1 MSITGFGHKGRG
13 VGIRDHQLIL
23 PSVVCSTHVSRKIAN
38 EVGAI
43 TFAHQNGC
51 GIIGI
56 DVPGVDNF
64 FIELANHPNV
74 QSVLVVSLGCE
85 TIQGPELLPKINQ
98 ELSRLLVIQESGGAT
113 GTFESGVKDANEL
126 RENFKSQKVE
136 LEKLIIGLDIARG
149 ITNTADIKAALTKA
163 GFEVVIQEKNAASEH
178 NLAKL
183 MGQKVHLIL
192 SFPDENQP
200 PSGFPLIPVINI
212 ASTSA
217 LHQALISEFDLS
229 SCANGDEINKLI
241 DLITRIANG
250 EKSKSELSGIGEI
263 VAPRAVRSV

>member
-1 MSITGFGHKGRG
+1 MSITGFAHKGRG

-38 EVGAI
+38 EVGAL

-98 ELSRLLVIQESGGAT
+98 ELSRLLVIQESGAPPAHT
-113 GTFESGVKDANEL
+113 KRVWCRQSNYEITLKV
-126 RENFKSQKVE
+126 SQKQ
-136 LEKLIIGLDIARG
+136 L
-149 ITNTADIKAALTKA
+149 
-163 GFEVVIQEKNAASEH
+163 
-178 NLAKL
+178 
-183 MGQKVHLIL
+183 
-192 SFPDENQP
+192 
-200 PSGFPLIPVINI
+200 
-212 ASTSA
+212 
-217 LHQALISEFDLS
+217 
-229 SCANGDEINKLI
+229 
-241 DLITRIANG
+241 
-250 EKSKSELSGIGEI
+250 KS
-263 VAPRAVRSV
+263 

>member
-1 MSITGFGHKGRG
+1 MSITGFAHKGRG

-38 EVGAI
+38 AVGAI

-56 DVPGVDNF
+56 DVPGIDNF

-98 ELSRLLVIQESGGAT
+98 ELAKLLVIQESGGAS
-113 GTFESGVKDANEL
+113 GTFESGVKDAKQL
-126 RENFKSQKVE
+126 RENYQSQKVAVD
-136 LEKLIIGLDIARG
+136 KLTIGLDIARS
-149 ITNTADIKAALTKA
+149 ISNTADIKAALTKA
-163 GFEVVIQEKNAASEH
+163 GYEVVIQETAATSEH
-178 NLAKL
+178 NMAKL
-183 MGQKVHLIL
+183 MGQKAHLIL

-212 ASTSA
+212 ASSSA
-217 LHQALISEFDLS
+217 LHQALISEFDLANS
-229 SCANGDEINKLI
+229 ASNQELLDLINKVANGQ
-241 DLITRIANG
+241 
-250 EKSKSELSGIGEI
+250 KSKAESSGIGEI

>member
-1 MSITGFGHKGRG
+1 MSITGFAHKGRG

-38 EVGAI
+38 EVGAL

-113 GTFESGVKDANEL
+113 GTYEAGVVQAKQL
-126 RENFKSQKVE
+126 RDNFKSEPTAV
-136 LEKLIIGLDIARG
+136 EKLVVGLDLARN
-149 ITNTADIKAALTKA
+149 IENLSEIKAALTAA
-163 GFEVVIQEKNAASEH
+163 GFAVEIEESRGVSEH

-183 MGQKVHLIL
+183 MSKKVHIIF
-192 SFPDENQP
+192 SFADENQP

-212 ASTSA
+212 ASTSPLHAA
-217 LHQALISEFDLS
+217 LAAEFDLQTDAS
-229 SCANGDEINKLI
+229 VTQMIELLTKVANGAK
-241 DLITRIANG
+241 T
-250 EKSKSELSGIGEI
+250 KSEVSGIGEI

>member
-1 MSITGFGHKGRG
+1 MSITGFAHKGRG

-38 EVGAI
+38 EVGAL

-113 GTFESGVKDANEL
+113 GTFESGVKDARAL
-126 RENFKSQKVE
+126 RENYKSE
-136 LEKLIIGLDIARG
+136 PASLDKLVVGLDIARS
-149 ITNTADIKAALTKA
+149 ISNTADIKASLTKA
-163 GFEVVIQEKNAASEH
+163 GFEVVIQESKAASEH

-192 SFPDENQP
+192 SYPDENQP
-200 PSGFPLIPVINI
+200 PSGFPLIPVINM
-212 ASTSA
+212 ASNSP
-217 LHQALISEFDLS
+217 LHQALIGEFDLADS
-229 SCANGDEINKLI
+229 AANQEII
-241 DLITRIANG
+241 DLIIKVANG
-250 EKSKSELSGIGEI
+250 QKSKSELSGIGEI

>member
-1 MSITGFGHKGRG
+1 MSITGFSHRGRG

-64 FIELANHPNV
+64 FIDLANHPNV
-74 QSVLVVSLGCE
+74 QSVVVISLGCE

-98 ELSRLLVIQESGGAT
+98 ELSRLLVIQESGGAS
-113 GTFESGVKDANEL
+113 GTYEAGIKQARQL
-126 RENFKSQKVE
+126 RDDFKSEQAVVDKLVVGLDLSRDYAQLPQLKVKLADADFKVE
-136 LEKLIIGLDIARG
+136 VEDS
-149 ITNTADIKAALTKA
+149 KA
-163 GFEVVIQEKNAASEH
+163 GSEH

-183 MGQKVHLIL
+183 MSKKVHIVI
-192 SFPDENQP
+192 SFADGNQP
-200 PSGFPLIPVINI
+200 PTGFPLIPVINI
-212 ASTSA
+212 AAPSP
-217 LHQALISEFDLS
+217 LHQALISEFDLADS
-229 SCANGDEINKLI
+229 VSLDEIVELVKKVA
-241 DLITRIANG
+241 DG
-250 EKSKSELSGIGEI
+250 QESKSELSGIGEI
-263 VAPRAVRSV
+263 VAPRSVRSV

>member
-1 MSITGFGHKGRG
+1 MSITGFAHKGRG

-38 EVGAI
+38 EVGAL

-85 TIQGPELLPKINQ
+85 TIQGPELLPKINR

-113 GTFESGVKDANEL
+113 GTYEAGVVQAKEL
-126 RENFKSQKVE
+126 RDNFKSEPKEV
-136 LEKLIIGLDIARG
+136 EKLVVGLDLAR
-149 ITNTADIKAALTKA
+149 NVENLSEIKSALTAA
-163 GFEVVIQEKNAASEH
+163 GFAVEIEDKQGVSEH

-183 MGQKVHLIL
+183 MSKKVHIIF
-192 SFPDENQP
+192 SFADENQP

-212 ASTSA
+212 ASSSPLHTALSA
-217 LHQALISEFDLS
+217 EFDLPS
-229 SCANGDEINKLI
+229 TASVNEMI
-241 DLITRIANG
+241 DLLTKVGNG
-250 EKSKSELSGIGEI
+250 EKTKSEVSGIGEI

>member
-1 MSITGFGHKGRG
+1 MSITGFAHKGRG

-113 GTFESGVKDANEL
+113 GTFESGIKDARQL
-126 RENFKSQKVE
+126 RADFPTQKAVV
-136 LEKLIIGLDIARG
+136 EKLIVGLDIARD

-163 GFEVVIQEKNAASEH
+163 GFEVVIQ
-178 NLAKL
+178 
-183 MGQKVHLIL
+183 
-192 SFPDENQP
+192 
-200 PSGFPLIPVINI
+200 
-212 ASTSA
+212 
-217 LHQALISEFDLS
+217 
-229 SCANGDEINKLI
+229 
-241 DLITRIANG
+241 
-250 EKSKSELSGIGEI
+250 
-263 VAPRAVRSV
+263 

>member
-1 MSITGFGHKGRG
+1 MSITGFAHKGRG
-13 VGIRDHQLIL
+13 VGVRDHQLIL

-38 EVGAI
+38 EVGAL

-85 TIQGPELLPKINQ
+85 TIQGPELLPKINR
-98 ELSRLLVIQESGGAT
+98 ELSRLLVIQESGGAS
-113 GTFESGVKDANEL
+113 GTYEAGVVQAKQL
-126 RENFKSQKVE
+126 RDNFKSAPAVI
-136 LEKLIIGLDIARG
+136 EKLVVGLDLSR
-149 ITNTADIKAALTKA
+149 NVENLSSLKAALTDA
-163 GFEVVIQEKNAASEH
+163 GFEVVVEEQRGVSEH

-183 MGQKVHLIL
+183 MSKKAQIIL
-192 SFPDENQP
+192 SFADDNQP

-212 ASTSA
+212 ASNSPLHLALSA
-217 LHQALISEFDLS
+217 EFDLPATAS
-229 SCANGDEINKLI
+229 NEEIIKLI
-241 DLITRIANG
+241 TAVGNG
-250 EKSKSELSGIGEI
+250 QKTKSEVSGIGEI
-263 VAPRAVRSV
+263 VAPRSVRSV

>member
-1 MSITGFGHKGRG
+1 MSITGFAHKGRG
-13 VGIRDHQLIL
+13 VGVRDHQLIL

-38 EVGAI
+38 AVGAI

-113 GTFESGVKDANEL
+113 GTFESGVKDARQLQES
-126 RENFKSQKVE
+126 FKSERVV
-136 LEKLIIGLDIARG
+136 LDKLIIGLDIARS
-149 ITNTADIKAALTKA
+149 ISNTADIKSALTTA
-163 GFEVVIQEKNAASEH
+163 GFEVVIQETAAASEH
-178 NLAKL
+178 NMAKL
-183 MGQKVHLIL
+183 MGQKVHIIL
-192 SFPDENQP
+192 SYPDENQP

-212 ASTSA
+212 ASSSA

-229 SCANGDEINKLI
+229 NTASNQEVIELINKV
-241 DLITRIANG
+241 ANG
-250 EKSKSELSGIGEI
+250 EKSKAERSGIGEI

>member
-1 MSITGFGHKGRG
+1 MSITGYAHRGRG

-38 EVGAI
+38 AVGAI

-56 DVPGVDNF
+56 DVPGIDNF

-98 ELSRLLVIQESGGAT
+98 ELAKLLVIQESGGAT
-113 GTFESGVKDANEL
+113 GTFESGVKDAKQL
-126 RENFKSQKVE
+126 RENYQSQKVAVD
-136 LEKLIIGLDIARG
+136 KLTIGLDISRS
-149 ITNTADIKAALTKA
+149 ISNTADIKAALTKA
-163 GFEVVIQEKNAASEH
+163 GFEVVIQEKAAASEH
-178 NLAKL
+178 NMAKL
-183 MGQKVHLIL
+183 MGQKAHLIL

-212 ASTSA
+212 ASQSA
-217 LHQALISEFDLS
+217 LHQALISEFDLANTAS
-229 SCANGDEINKLI
+229 NQELLELINKVANGQ
-241 DLITRIANG
+241 
-250 EKSKSELSGIGEI
+250 KSKAESSGIGEI

>member
-1 MSITGFGHKGRG
+1 MSITGFAHKGRG

-38 EVGAI
+38 QVGAL

-51 GIIGI
+51 GIIGV
-56 DVPGVDNF
+56 DVAGVDNF

-113 GTFESGVKDANEL
+113 GTYEAGVVQAKQL
-126 RENFKSQKVE
+126 RDNFKSEPKAV
-136 LEKLIIGLDIARG
+136 EKLVVGLDLAR
-149 ITNTADIKAALTKA
+149 NVENLPEIKSALTAA
-163 GFEVVIQEKNAASEH
+163 GFAFEIEDQQGVSEH

-183 MGQKVHLIL
+183 MSKKVHIIL
-192 SFPDENQP
+192 SFADENQP
-200 PSGFPLIPVINI
+200 PAGFPLIPVINI
-212 ASTSA
+212 ASTSPLHTA
-217 LHQALISEFDLS
+217 LAAEFDLT
-229 SCANGDEINKLI
+229 ANATVDQMI
-241 DLITRIANG
+241 DLLIKVAKG
-250 EKSKSELSGIGEI
+250 EKTKSEVSGIGEI

>member
-1 MSITGFGHKGRG
+1 MSITGFSHKGRG
-13 VGIRDHQLIL
+13 VGVRDHQLIL

-38 EVGAI
+38 DVGAI

-98 ELSRLLVIQESGGAT
+98 ELSRLLVIQESGGAS
-113 GTFESGVKDANEL
+113 GTYEAGVVQAKQL
-126 RENFKSQKVE
+126 RDNFKSTPIKVDE
-136 LEKLIIGLDIARG
+136 LIVGLDLARK
-149 ITNTADIKAALTKA
+149 IENLAEIKAALTAA
-163 GFEVVIQEKNAASEH
+163 GFAVEIEDKQGVSEH

-183 MGQKVHLIL
+183 MSKKVHIIL
-192 SFPDENQP
+192 SFADENQP

-212 ASTSA
+212 ASASSLHTALSA
-217 LHQALISEFDLS
+217 EFDLP
-229 SCANGDEINKLI
+229 ANTSVQAVIE
-241 DLITRIANG
+241 LITKVGNG
-250 EKSKSELSGIGEI
+250 AKTKSEVSGIGEI

>member
-1 MSITGFGHKGRG
+1 MSITGFAHKGRG

-113 GTFESGVKDANEL
+113 GTFESGIKDARQL
-126 RENFKSQKVE
+126 RADFPTQKAEV
-136 LEKLIIGLDIARG
+136 EKLIVGLDIARD

-163 GFEVVIQEKNAASEH
+163 GFEVVIQEQRAASEH

-183 MGQKVHLIL
+183 MGQKAHLIL
-192 SFPDENQP
+192 SYPDENQP

-212 ASTSA
+212 ASTSP
-217 LHQALISEFDLS
+217 LHQALISEFDLTQGS
-229 SCANGDEINKLI
+229 SSEEII
-241 DLITRIANG
+241 DLIIKVANG
-250 EKSKSELSGIGEI
+250 QKSKSEISGIGEI

>member
-1 MSITGFGHKGRG
+1 MSITGFAHKGRG
-13 VGIRDHQLIL
+13 VGVRDHQLIL

-38 EVGAI
+38 DVGAI

-98 ELSRLLVIQESGGAT
+98 ELSRLLVIQESGGAS
-113 GTFESGVKDANEL
+113 GTYEAGVVQAKQL
-126 RENFKSQKVE
+126 RDNFKSTSAKVDHLLVGLDLARKVE
-136 LEKLIIGLDIARG
+136 NLSE
-149 ITNTADIKAALTKA
+149 IKAALTTA
-163 GFEVVIQEKNAASEH
+163 GFAVEIEDKQGVSEH
-178 NLAKL
+178 NLTKL
-183 MGQKVHLIL
+183 MSKKVHVIF
-192 SFPDENQP
+192 SFADENQP

-212 ASTSA
+212 ASTSPLHLA
-217 LHQALISEFDLS
+217 LSAEFDLPATAS
-229 SCANGDEINKLI
+229 TEQMVELLTKVG
-241 DLITRIANG
+241 NG
-250 EKSKSELSGIGEI
+250 EKTKSEVSGIGEI